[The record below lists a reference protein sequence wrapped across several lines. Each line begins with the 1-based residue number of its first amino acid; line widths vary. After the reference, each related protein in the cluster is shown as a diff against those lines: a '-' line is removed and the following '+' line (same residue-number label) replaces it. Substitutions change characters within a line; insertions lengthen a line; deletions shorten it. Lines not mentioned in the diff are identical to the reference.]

1 MHVIF
6 GFAVP
11 PGLDDCDLGVG
22 SDARQRRDRLPQLA
36 MSPTVND
43 EFSPSQQ
50 ERDQW
55 V

>member
-1 MHVIF
+1 MQVIV
-6 GFAVP
+6 GFAVQ

-22 SDARQRRDRLPQLA
+22 SDSRKRRDRLPQLA
-36 MSPTVND
+36 TSLTTND
-43 EFSPSQQ
+43 EFSPSQK